1 MITSDHVTSDTDGDL
16 VRLNRWEVHT
26 PMDDPPVEPDEL
38 RRVAAAF
45 PTGVVLLTV
54 GVIPGGY
61 GTTIGTFVVVSLD
74 PPLVSVCLQV
84 GCHTLA
90 LLPPQTPFGISVL
103 TADQDDLARR
113 YARRDRPRGLTG
125 LPLWPGRRAG
135 VVTLASAAAGFE
147 CCVVRHVDLGDHVM
161 VLASVD
167 VVWRAD
173 ATPLLHLNGRLTP
186 AGATRSPQPA

>member
-1 MITSDHVTSDTDGDL
+1 MP
-16 VRLNRWEVHT
+16 LNAPSCGPE
-26 PMDDPPVEPDEL
+26 EL

-54 GVIPGGY
+54 GAVPGGY

-74 PPLVSVCLQV
+74 PPLVSVCLQI
-84 GCHTLA
+84 GCRTLA
-90 LLPPQTPFGISVL
+90 LLPQRTPFGISVL
-103 TADQDDLARR
+103 TADQGDLARR
-113 YARRDRPRGLTG
+113 YARRDRPRGLDE
-125 LPLWPGRRAG
+125 LPVWLGRRPG

-147 CCVVRHVDLGDHVM
+147 CCVVQHVDLGDHVM

-167 VVWRAD
+167 VAWRAD

-186 AGATRSPQPA
+186 AGAVRSAQPA